1 MSSNI
6 SQHALN
12 LAAYFEAPYLER
24 KAKEWMYSYP
34 DFITKRPPYDHIE
47 TEYHKINE
55 GLEIDLQDHLDTTLQ
70 NKFKNILTRG
80 FEKWNEGSN
89 RGAGKFS
96 YGNYSATVV
105 DVGQHKEAEIDYCDA
120 EDLDKHLRKA
130 RSIEEAKK
138 RFQYVWIAY
147 LPYCRANSWKF
158 SCTLRS

>member
-1 MSSNI
+1 M
-6 SQHALN
+6 LN
-12 LAAYFEAPYLER
+12 LVAYFETASSDR

-47 TEYHKINE
+47 TEYQKTKKRL
-55 GLEIDLQDHLDTTLQ
+55 GIDLQDYLDSTLQ
-70 NKFKNILTRG
+70 NKFKNIVTRG

-96 YGNYSATVV
+96 WGNYSAVVV
-105 DVGQHKEAEIDYCDA
+105 DVGQHKQGAPNIEDYDA

-130 RSIEEAKK
+130 RSIQDAKK
-138 RFQYVWIAY
+138 RFQYVWIAH